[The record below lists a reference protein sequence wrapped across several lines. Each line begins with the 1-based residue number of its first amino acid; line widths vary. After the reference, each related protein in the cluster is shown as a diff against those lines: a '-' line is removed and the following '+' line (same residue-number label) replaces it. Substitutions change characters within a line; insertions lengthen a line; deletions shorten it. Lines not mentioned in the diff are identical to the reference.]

1 MVGSDTITFEPCWS
15 WNFIS
20 LQWWLSLQNKVSNFL
35 LLFSFLSSHVYVHHW
50 DQPSCKVRREGE
62 DFLCEWWR
70 VLHGERS
77 DKPFEILVQVRNE
90 FLSVAPICS

>member
-1 MVGSDTITFEPCWS
+1 MVGSDTITFEPCSS

-35 LLFSFLSSHVYVHHW
+35 LLFSFLSSHVDVHHW